1 MHWTEEARQEIQK
14 VPGFVRKMAAKA
26 VEHDVKA
33 RGAEVVE
40 AEDVHRN
47 REKYIKFAEKDSA
60 DQEKIGIAIVRC
72 ETVAEVCPG
81 IACFKAF
88 NKRAQHFQTYAD
100 KEVEILG
107 YFTCGGCPGRR
118 VSRLVDTLLKY
129 DLAVVHLSSC
139 MVMEGD
145 YPVCPHKEEIKKCIE
160 SKGVKVVE
168 GTHH

>member
-1 MHWTEEARQEIQK
+1 MHWTEEARLEIQK
-14 VPGFVRKMAAKA
+14 VPGFVRKMAIKA

-33 RGAEVVE
+33 RGQDEVNL
-40 AEDVHRN
+40 EDVRRVRDKN
-47 REKYIKFAEKDSA
+47 IKFAEKSPD
-60 DQEKIGIAIVRC
+60 DKGKTRIAIVRC

-88 NKRAQHFQTYAD
+88 NKRRQHFAKYD
-100 KEVEILG
+100 DNFEIIG

-118 VSRLVDTLLKY
+118 VSRLIDTLLKY
-129 DLAVVHLSSC
+129 DLDVVHLSSC

-145 YPVCPHKEEIKKCIE
+145 YPECPHKEEIKKCLE

>member
-1 MHWTEEARQEIQK
+1 MDWTEEARLEIQK
-14 VPGFVRKMAAKA
+14 VPGFVRKMAIKA
-26 VEHDVKA
+26 VERDVKA
-33 RGAEVVE
+33 RGQNEVKV
-40 AEDVHRN
+40 EDVRIARDKN
-47 REKYIKFAEKDSA
+47 IKFAEKGRD
-60 DQEKIGIAIVRC
+60 DKGKTRIAIVRC

-88 NKRAQHFQTYAD
+88 NKRRQHFAQYD
-100 KEVEILG
+100 DNVEIIG

-129 DLAVVHLSSC
+129 DLDVVHLSSC

-145 YPVCPHKEEIKKCIE
+145 YPECPHKEEIKKCLE